1 MLWPALKV
9 NRGISIGNSLF
20 DEARDV
26 GCQEKI
32 DHPKGQIPWNLNY
45 EMGTL
50 YTPGYET
57 SFLQTTSYPEGKM
70 KRWNICVFVFIH
82 TYNYIISTLYSFS
95 SMAWEDLPRVV
106 NSWLCDF
113 ATKPGRLQDC
123 SWDHGQGQ
131 RKGCCPLA
139 QIPSTSWGGT
149 IWR

>member
-57 SFLQTTSYPEGKM
+57 SFSQNNKLSRRKNE
-70 KRWNICVFVFIH
+70 RWNIFVFAFIY
-82 TYNYIISTLYSFS
+82 TYNYI
-95 SMAWEDLPRVV
+95 
-106 NSWLCDF
+106 
-113 ATKPGRLQDC
+113 
-123 SWDHGQGQ
+123 
-131 RKGCCPLA
+131 
-139 QIPSTSWGGT
+139 
-149 IWR
+149 

>member
-32 DHPKGQIPWNLNY
+32 DHPEGQIPWNLNY

-57 SFLQTTSYPEGKM
+57 SFSQNNKLSQRKNEKM
-70 KRWNICVFVFIH
+70 EYLCLCIYIFIH
-82 TYNYIISTLYSFS
+82 ILYIYICMYTHLYIIFIFIYGLRRFASRKQL
-95 SMAWEDLPRVV
+95 ALR
-106 NSWLCDF
+106 LCDKTRK
-113 ATKPGRLQDC
+113 APRLFLR
-123 SWDHGQGQ
+123 SWP
-131 RKGCCPLA
+131 RPKKRVLPLGSNA
-139 QIPSTSWGGT
+139 ID
-149 IWR
+149 